1 VPTSRPRPTPAPK
14 VLRCADV
21 IPRCPVV
28 IEGQNE
34 KDVLARGKDHVRT
47 DHHIP
52 EIPPPMLARLRGA
65 IRDKKPRR

>member
-1 VPTSRPRPTPAPK
+1 
-14 VLRCADV
+14 
-21 IPRCPVV
+21 VV